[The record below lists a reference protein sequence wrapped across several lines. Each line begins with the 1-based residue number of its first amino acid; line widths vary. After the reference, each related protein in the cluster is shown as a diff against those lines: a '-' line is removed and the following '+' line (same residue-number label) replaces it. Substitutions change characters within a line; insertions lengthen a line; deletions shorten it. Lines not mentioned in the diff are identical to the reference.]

1 MNLDDKN
8 IRKALAEKYLS
19 AETSVEEERALAIY
33 YSDHK
38 PEEDEKAFAA
48 MITAT
53 AGGWLLSDDG
63 AGEFDRIASP
73 NAIPLKTNIFRWA
86 AGIAAAAA
94 VALGIILPSKKEEET
109 PLSPVVIAEGIG
121 QLMDINSGEVES
133 ISAVPQGSKAL
144 VTLKLRDGS
153 EYYYMMTYNEDAGT
167 TSLVAINDK

>member
-86 AGIAAAAA
+86 AGIAAAAV

-153 EYYYMMTYNEDAGT
+153 EYYYMMTYNEDSGT